1 MLFPRGE
8 RPLPRRNRES
18 PPVLHSSLSF
28 LFHMVP
34 VNCFNRKCSYYSRFV
49 LHLCFGQH
57 YRLRFSYCVLRGISP
72 AVSCPAFRQPR
83 FVGLVLRC
91 ISPAAARPAFR
102 RLRLTGHFVGCV
114 LRHASFIAR
123 RAAFCQLN
131 RLPLT
136 AFRAKNCSS
145 SYLLVFLSSRLAFL
159 LLVFLFSCLLFTL
172 FLSFAPSLFSS
183 RPFLCVTLSQ

>member
-1 MLFPRGE
+1 
-8 RPLPRRNRES
+8 
-18 PPVLHSSLSF
+18 
-28 LFHMVP
+28 MVP

-57 YRLRFSYCVLRGISP
+57 YRLRFSYCVLRCISP
-72 AVSCPAFRQPR
+72 AVSYAKFRQPR
-83 FVGLVLRC
+83 FVSRVLPGISPAVFRQPRFALHFASC
-91 ISPAAARPAFR
+91 GSSCVSPAAAYGALR
-102 RLRLTGHFVGCV
+102 RLRLAGHFVGCV

-159 LLVFLFSCLLFTL
+159 LLASRLLVFL
-172 FLSFAPSLFSS
+172 PSLYFIS
-183 RPFLCVTLSQ
+183 FLCSISFFISSFSLRYFITVE